1 MPGTLCYV
9 PDEAEAWLPAQ
20 VISHNPS
27 KKQVDVKVFVTPQK
41 TETRTVDFGDKKT
54 LALMSGKGQS
64 DASIDTLPVQNETT
78 NVEDMITLNYLHEAA
93 ILYNVKTRFLALQP
107 YTYTGD
113 ICIAVNPYQ
122 WLGSLYSD
130 EQHLKYQRS
139 KKDELPPHVY
149 ATSVSAYRS
158 MSNENRNQSV
168 LVSGESGAG
177 KTETT
182 KILMNHL
189 ATIAGGLND
198 ATIAK
203 IIMVN
208 PLLESF
214 GNAMTMRNDNSS
226 RFGKFTQLQF
236 DAKGTL
242 VGAQCKTYLLE
253 KTRVIT
259 HEGPERNYHIFYQVL
274 ASGLSELHLDP
285 NFEYAY
291 LGKLHTTSIEGHT
304 DAQHFEKTKAAL
316 ERIGLSSTGQTVLFR
331 TLAGI
336 LHLGEVEFAAVSDE
350 ASQLKPTCNHSH
362 HVCDLLGVDRP
373 ALEAALCSRT
383 MQARNE
389 KYNVPLAKADAE
401 QCRDALSKGLYAN
414 IFDWLVALI
423 NTSLSNATKMVNHIG
438 VLDIFGFEHF
448 KHNSFEQFCINY
460 ANEKLQQKFTFDVF
474 KTVQVEYE
482 EEGIQWNHIAY
493 ADNADVLQVI
503 ESKLGLISL
512 LDEELMRPK
521 GNEEAFV
528 AKAALLMKDDP
539 VIEFP
544 RMSRTQFLI
553 HHYAAPVTYDVVGFL
568 EKHKDSLL
576 PDLAQLMRSSSTP
589 FVAKMFAEAP
599 VASDASL
606 AKRRS
611 TGRSLALQTVG
622 MQFKNNLSELM
633 ASIQATNVHYIRC
646 IKPNSIKSSTAFD
659 HSMVIAQ
666 LRCAGV
672 IEAIRIARSAYP
684 IRQSQTEF
692 LGTFGM
698 CYPDIMAKKNIKSST
713 DLCLEIMAQVPQ
725 WTSPVHFQ
733 VGRSKIYFQLGV
745 IDDLESRKRQYLY
758 DKVVLMQRILLGC
771 TKRRQYQRKRVAI
784 VKIQSVV
791 RCVLAVVRYQTIYRG
806 ALALQS
812 RWRGIVA
819 RRHYYVLQRQH
830 KAHIVYAFVK
840 GSHERLRFLKMKHSA
855 VAIQSVFRMKFNRA
869 KFARRLADA
878 RSQESMQRQLRTL
891 QERLQVEQSKN
902 NYDDATASESFR
914 RRRKSSAQMV
924 MADAG
929 GMIDLIEKDNVR
941 LRRELEE
948 LKAAYSLLKDET
960 EKLKQE
966 KEITTAAQHV
976 KVRQQEDHVR
986 EKDKTIAALQKEI
999 EKLRASGANGPGSNN
1014 GGSAPLLQYA
1024 SQRSRASFRTISTRK
1039 EPRRVDHP
1047 DTSEALAGVGE
1058 ALAVAN
1064 KSMETKTFLKDSAQ
1078 KLGASLDVDPT
1089 ATRMALTNGL
1099 VGANSLRYESASED
1113 GLGSDGIYRASP
1125 SVSSL
1130 KDRVAQMKNK
1140 YSQRDNEEYAR
1151 PSLSDSVYRGSM
1163 AIPPLPPGWQ
1173 VRMSRSKGRPY
1184 FLNEAM
1190 RLTLWDPPTEE
1201 NIARAIAKRD
1211 RYADRQKPLTAV

>member
-1 MPGTLCYV
+1 MGVEMMPGTLCYV

-389 KYNVPLAKADAE
+389 KYNVPLAKNNVAMRCQKDFT
-401 QCRDALSKGLYAN
+401 RIFLTGL
-414 IFDWLVALI
+414 WRSSTRHCPTQRRWSTTL
-423 NTSLSNATKMVNHIG
+423 
-438 VLDIFGFEHF
+438 
-448 KHNSFEQFCINY
+448 FCINY

-713 DLCLEIMAQVPQ
+713 DLCLEIIAQVPQ

-1014 GGSAPLLQYA
+1014 GGPAPLLQYA

-1099 VGANSLRYESASED
+1099 VGANSL
-1113 GLGSDGIYRASP
+1113 RASP